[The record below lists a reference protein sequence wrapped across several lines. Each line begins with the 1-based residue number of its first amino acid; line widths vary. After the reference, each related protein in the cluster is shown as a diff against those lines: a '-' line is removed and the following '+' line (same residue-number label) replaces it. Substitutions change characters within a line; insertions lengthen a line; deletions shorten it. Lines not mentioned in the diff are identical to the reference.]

1 MKTLIVGVSGSGK
14 TTEALRIA
22 WSHVVENR
30 RVVFAS
36 AEATIDYVDDL
47 LSRNVDDYREE
58 LLGDTLR
65 FLKVNFDLTR
75 NDVENIENAFGK
87 FQADVLIIDAADGLG
102 IFEDFEEVYQ
112 TAQVGDI
119 TGIDIDIES
128 IKSNIG
134 VDEVIVCGR

>member
-87 FQADVLIIDAADGLG
+87 FQADVLILDAADGLG
-102 IFEDFEEVYQ
+102 IFKDFEEVYQ
-112 TAQVGDI
+112 TLQVVNI
-119 TGIDIDIES
+119 NAIDIES
-128 IKSNIG
+128 IKSNLG